1 MTGEKYRKEN
11 QIFYIFTLI
20 YIITILLSKAGQHI
34 AAGLL
39 LLSGSVALYI
49 GYYNKS
55 KDLLNMKGVLGLFW
69 FGGQGIAAMQLSN
82 LQKDW
87 HNNLWLIAYLF
98 YFFFLI
104 GFSRKEGKIKVSR
117 KKRPSLDTDVLKRL
131 FHCIVII
138 GSLSTF
144 SFLLEAII
152 LGYIPLFSSS
162 THAYNSF
169 HITGVH
175 YFTFSCMF
183 VHPLTVIYVL
193 GIKESSLDLK
203 KNNLI
208 VLVIM
213 NLLAFSIAIMCI
225 SKFQF
230 LLTLA
235 LPIIVYLSMKDTI
248 PWKKILVVGVILGVF
263 VVAMVVFMTV
273 RRNYEPGYLNSIFE
287 MKYENMPMWI
297 QYPYMYIANNY
308 ENLNCLVEAIS
319 SGVGSYSMGL
329 RMLFPFVALT
339 GLKFVMPQLVVGKV
353 FITKPELNTLTI
365 LYDAYY
371 DFGILGVILF
381 GIVLGFLCGWVVNLM
396 KKKDNPITYLL
407 FGQVMMYLMLSFF
420 STWFSNPTTWFWFA
434 ITMIMYI
441 YVKIDYF
448 KGNKQRKKMYKVNV
462 EV

>member
-1 MTGEKYRKEN
+1 
-11 QIFYIFTLI
+11 
-20 YIITILLSKAGQHI
+20 
-34 AAGLL
+34 
-39 LLSGSVALYI
+39 
-49 GYYNKS
+49 
-55 KDLLNMKGVLGLFW
+55 
-69 FGGQGIAAMQLSN
+69 
-82 LQKDW
+82 
-87 HNNLWLIAYLF
+87 
-98 YFFFLI
+98 
-104 GFSRKEGKIKVSR
+104 
-117 KKRPSLDTDVLKRL
+117 
-131 FHCIVII
+131 
-138 GSLSTF
+138 
-144 SFLLEAII
+144 
-152 LGYIPLFSSS
+152 
-162 THAYNSF
+162 
-169 HITGVH
+169 
-175 YFTFSCMF
+175 
-183 VHPLTVIYVL
+183 
-193 GIKESSLDLK
+193 
-203 KNNLI
+203 
-208 VLVIM
+208 M

-339 GLKFVMPQLVVGKV
+339 GLKFVMPQLVVGEV

-420 STWFSNPTTWFWFA
+420 FFLFSNPTTWFWFA

-448 KGNKQRKKMYKVNV
+448 KRNKQRKKDV
-462 EV
+462 